1 VVVGLAVALADGLG
15 GAEVGGLLESFAGV
29 GSAAGVDVHAVVSTS
44 PAIASQARALTAATS
59 SILGRTA
66 GWGTPELLPLHLPGR
81 RFHTMAATADT
92 VHWRGVH
99 HLALVTPD
107 MDATVR
113 FWHGVIDARLIA
125 TIGTPTFRHYFF
137 EVGAGNSVAFFEYT
151 GQHLDSYSKPA
162 GVPYEKAPQ
171 FDHLSINLPDED
183 ALLRLRDR
191 LKSHGCE
198 VTDVVDHG
206 FLRSIYFSD
215 NNGIALEA
223 SWWTLDP
230 TGRPVDYGD
239 ERLFSDADPV
249 PSVRELREQGELDHT
264 VETHLVDK
272 IVEDLAAGR

>member
-1 VVVGLAVALADGLG
+1 
-15 GAEVGGLLESFAGV
+15 
-29 GSAAGVDVHAVVSTS
+29 
-44 PAIASQARALTAATS
+44 
-59 SILGRTA
+59 
-66 GWGTPELLPLHLPGR
+66 
-81 RFHTMAATADT
+81 MAATADT